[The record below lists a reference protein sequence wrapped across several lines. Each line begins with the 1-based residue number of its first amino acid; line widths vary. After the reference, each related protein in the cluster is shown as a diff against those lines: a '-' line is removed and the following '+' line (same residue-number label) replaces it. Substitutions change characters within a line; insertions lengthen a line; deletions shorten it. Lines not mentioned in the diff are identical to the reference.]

1 MNNTST
7 STNKQIIEEYLTLR
21 RTAWKYAKAIER
33 LRDEWG
39 QLQGIIDMYEKD
51 RAGYTSLTSKI
62 ALSAWERILEIRTL
76 LEGEIK
82 KGCKHKR
89 TGKGLKYENFK
100 QFDKVQSFRN
110 QTKHY
115 KVLREY
121 KVWES
126 DNGSKVK

>member
-1 MNNTST
+1 MNNIST

-21 RTAWKYAKAIER
+21 GTAWKYAKAIDR
-33 LRDEWG
+33 LYDEWG
-39 QLQGIIDMYEKD
+39 QLQCIIDIYEKD
-51 RAGYTSLTSKI
+51 RAGYTSLKSKI

-89 TGKGLKYENFK
+89 TGKGLKYENGK
-100 QFDKVQSFRN
+100 QFDKVQRFRN
-110 QTKHY
+110 EINRY

-126 DNGSKVK
+126 DSGSRFK

>member
-1 MNNTST
+1 MNNIST

-21 RTAWKYAKAIER
+21 GTAWKYAKAIER

-51 RAGYTSLTSKI
+51 RAGYTSLKSKI
-62 ALSAWERILEIRTL
+62 ALSAWERILEIRTR

-89 TGKGLKYENFK
+89 TGKGLKYENGK
-100 QFDKVQSFRN
+100 QFDKVLSFKNDINHWR
-110 QTKHY
+110 
-115 KVLREY
+115 VLSEY

-126 DNGSKVK
+126 DSGSRIK